1 MAGTLHARRAR
12 GSVRRMSTALS
23 TLAEYARANPR
34 SQAEHER
41 ALKLFPSGL
50 THDARRQDPF
60 PPCVTR
66 AEGAYKWD
74 VDGHRILD
82 YVTGHGAMVAGHSH
96 PAVVEAVRRQA
107 GLGQHL
113 GASSEQQ
120 ADWAERI
127 IALVPS
133 AERVRFTSSGTE
145 TTLLALRVARGFT
158 RRDRVLK
165 LAGHFHGWHDDAIPG
180 VSLPVDPGRA
190 ARIAAQSR
198 PHRRRPVRA
207 GCAGARARARR
218 RRLRDP
224 RADGSRLGR
233 GAARRPSASRPSP
246 RPRAPTAR
254 WSCSTRS

>member
-1 MAGTLHARRAR
+1 
-12 GSVRRMSTALS
+12 MSTALS

-74 VDGHRILD
+74 VDGHRIVD
-82 YVTGHGAMVAGHSH
+82 YVTGHGALVAGHSH

-113 GASSEQQ
+113 GASSELQ

-127 IALVPS
+127 VALVPS

-145 TTLLALRVARGFT
+145 ATLLALRVARGFT
-158 RRDRVLK
+158 RRNRVLK
-165 LAGHFHGWHDDAIPG
+165 LAGHFHGWHDDATP
-180 VSLPVDPGRA
+180 
-190 ARIAAQSR
+190 
-198 PHRRRPVRA
+198 
-207 GCAGARARARR
+207 
-218 RRLRDP
+218 
-224 RADGSRLGR
+224 GR
-233 GAARRPSASRPSP
+233 GAAG
-246 RPRAPTAR
+246 RPRARRSGRRPIPISPSSTRSRRAR
-254 WSCSTRS
+254 WSASSSAATWPA